1 MTALQREALKVNP
14 SAEQRRRIEALL
26 AVPVR

>member
-1 MTALQREALKVNP
+1 MTALQREALKINP
-14 SAEQRRRIEALL
+14 SAEQRRRIEVL